1 MIERLKNGLKHFKD
15 ITYKENEHLYH
26 KLEKTQHPHT
36 LFIACSDSRVH
47 PAMLIDSKP
56 GEVFTIRNIANTIP
70 PLEESEKDL
79 TTLSAIEYAVEVL
92 EVEQV
97 IICGHS
103 NCGGCAA
110 ALAGTDTLS
119 DLPYTQ
125 AYLKPLE
132 KAKELTENN
141 DQPTTSHSK
150 AELME
155 KYNIIEQLTHLK
167 EYSFIKDRLQNNQ
180 LAVEGWH
187 YDIGSGI
194 VLVYD
199 EQENKFSE
207 PTTDASTA

>member
-1 MIERLKNGLKHFKD
+1 MIERLKSGLKQFKNF
-15 ITYKENEHLYH
+15 TYKEHENLYH
-26 KLEKTQHPHT
+26 ELENTQHPHT

-70 PLEESEKDL
+70 PLQESRKDL
-79 TTLSAIEYAVEVL
+79 TTLSAIEYAVKVL
-92 EVEQV
+92 EVEQI

-110 ALAGTDTLS
+110 ALAATENLV

-125 AYLKPLE
+125 EYLKPLE
-132 KAKELTENN
+132 KVKKMTEK
-141 DQPTTSHSK
+141 DYQPTGNHSK

-155 KYNIIEQLTHLK
+155 KNNIVEQLTHLK
-167 EYSFIKDRLQNNQ
+167 EYPIIKERLKKNK
-180 LAVEGWH
+180 LAIEGWH
-187 YDIGSGI
+187 YDIGSGV

-199 EQENKFSE
+199 EIENKFFE
-207 PTTDASTA
+207 TTPEESTA